1 LAAEIARLRQGIEAL
16 DNDRNFRILNAVS
29 LAISI
34 IALAMGVF
42 YVLNSLVTVTQERT
56 REIGIVAATGC
67 REPPLRAR

>member
-1 LAAEIARLRQGIEAL
+1 
-16 DNDRNFRILNAVS
+16 VS